1 MDSQLR
7 DEGTSPLRIHL
18 SVVVRGAR
26 IAGGVHSSAGQLDA
40 GGNWA
45 VEWHDTSILRPLLD
59 SAKAT
64 VPRPRTPQLRET
76 SVLPS
81 PHAPQDGNSDAM
93 LLLELVDACKARKAG
108 FVRTKDA
115 GATRPRHTSYIPHF
129 SALQVRAGGA
139 QAARE

>member
-1 MDSQLR
+1 MDGFDVGYGAAPAVMDVDR
-7 DEGTSPLRIHL
+7 DGDMDVL
-18 SVVVRGAR
+18 V
-26 IAGGVHSSAGQLDA
+26 
-40 GGNWA
+40 GNWA